1 MQTLNQD
8 IKNHSFHQVYCLYGE
23 EAYLKRFF
31 KIRLREAIL
40 GDDTMN
46 YHYFEG
52 KDADIRAIMDA
63 ADTLPFFA
71 DYRLIIVEDSGL
83 FKKEADALVKYLPD
97 MPESTI
103 LIFVESQM
111 DKRSKL
117 YKAISTRG
125 YVTELKRQE
134 PAYIERWIL
143 TTLKRENKQI
153 TRQTMTAFLERTGDD
168 MDLISTELE
177 KLLSYTEGRDVITL
191 QDVEAIGSVQITG
204 RIFDMVSAISNG
216 SRGKALALYQDLL
229 ELKEPPMRIL
239 FLIARQFNQ
248 LLQVRQLSDA
258 GADSGSIAKK
268 LKLNPYIAG
277 KIRTQARSF
286 SAAFLREAV
295 ETCVEAEAAVKTGNL
310 SDRLA
315 VETLLSSLSRSTVR

>member
-315 VETLLSSLSRSTVR
+315 VETLLSSLSRPTVR

>member
-8 IKNHSFHQVYCLYGE
+8 IKTHTFHQIYCLYGE
-23 EAYLKRFF
+23 ETYLKRFF

-40 GDDTMN
+40 GEDTMN

-52 KDADIRAIMDA
+52 KDADIRSIIDA

-71 DYRLIIVEDSGL
+71 DYRLIIIEDSGL
-83 FKKEADALVKYLPD
+83 FKKDADALVKYLPG

-103 LIFVESQM
+103 LIFIESQM

-117 YKAISTRG
+117 YKTISSRG
-125 YVTELKRQE
+125 YATELKRQE
-134 PAYIERWIL
+134 PAYIQRWIL
-143 TTLKRENKQI
+143 TTLKRGNRQI
-153 TRQTMTAFLERTGDD
+153 TRQTMDAFLERTGND

-177 KLLSYTEGRDVITL
+177 KLLSYTEGREVITMN
-191 QDVEAIGSVQITG
+191 DVEAIGSVQITG
-204 RIFDMVSAISNG
+204 HIFDMVSAISN
-216 SRGKALALYQDLL
+216 RNRRKALSLYQDLL

-258 GADSGSIAKK
+258 GMDTGSIAKK
-268 LKLNPYIAG
+268 LSLNPYITG
-277 KIRTQARSF
+277 KIRTQSRSF
-286 SAAFLREAV
+286 SPAFLREAV
-295 ETCVEAEAAVKTGNL
+295 DACAEAETAVKTGNL
-310 SDRLA
+310 GDQLA
-315 VETLLSSLSRSTVR
+315 VETLLVSLSRSFSG

>member
-258 GADSGSIAKK
+258 GADSSSIAKK

-315 VETLLSSLSRSTVR
+315 VETLLSSLSRPTVR